1 MLEEPRGLSLE
12 PNRSS
17 RHTIGIRA
25 PAADVYRA
33 LTDPAELGRWFVAE
47 ASVDLRPG
55 GSYRW
60 VFGEATGAPG
70 ADAQVAAGEFVA
82 IAENELLQMRTEVDE
97 VETELEIRLDARSE
111 GTLLTLTHAG
121 FPGEEE
127 WDETFR
133 AIDRSWEVELHV
145 LKIYLERAR
154 GMVRRA
160 RFHEA
165 EVAAPR
171 EAVFRSLTTGNGLQT
186 WLAARASSE
195 AQPGGEIVLEWDDGS
210 TSRGHLAV
218 CDPDVFV
225 VMTWEGDRPSLVAIA
240 LSIGDGDARHS
251 PEGGT
256 TEVRLEH
263 RLFAPG
269 SESFRV
275 FDWDAALGRLVE
287 SMQVASKA

>member
-1 MLEEPRGLSLE
+1 MFEEPRGLSLE

-25 PAADVYRA
+25 ARGDVYRA
-33 LTDPAELGRWFVAE
+33 LTDPVELGRWFVAE

-70 ADAQVAAGEFVA
+70 PDAQVSAGEFVT
-82 IAENELLQMRTEVDE
+82 ITENELLRMRTVIDE
-97 VETELEIRLDARSE
+97 VETELECRLESRPQ
-111 GTLLTLTHAG
+111 GTLLTLSHGG

-154 GMVRRA
+154 GMVRQA
-160 RFHEA
+160 RFHEV

-171 EAVFRSLTTGNGLQT
+171 EEVFRSLTTADGLQR
-186 WLAARASSE
+186 WLARRADAEAR
-195 AQPGGEIVLEWDDGS
+195 PGGEVVLEWDDQS
-210 TSRGHLAV
+210 TSRGHVAV

-225 VMTWEGDRPSLVAIA
+225 VMTWEGERPSLVAIA
-240 LSIGDGDARHS
+240 LSSGDEDPALPRSGES
-251 PEGGT
+251 

-263 RLFAPG
+263 RLFAPDP
-269 SESFRV
+269 ESFKV
-275 FDWDAALGRLVE
+275 FDWDAALARLAE
-287 SMQVASKA
+287 SVQVGSEA